1 MLQNPTDYNPIPAIM
16 ANRGNVDRTSLAL
29 SRATYTTAFYDFV
42 RKELFLGG
50 ITFETDSEFEEALVL
65 LFNMDII

>member
-1 MLQNPTDYNPIPAIM
+1 M